1 MEHARQLLTAC
12 EEGDVQ
18 TAQDL
23 LDEGVGVDC
32 SDDEENT
39 PLQVAAANGHDQ
51 ASKIMLNQ
59 LNG

>member
-32 SDDEENT
+32 SDDAENT
-39 PLQVAAANGHDQ
+39 PLQAAAANGHDQ
-51 ASKIMLNQ
+51 V
-59 LNG
+59 G

>member
-18 TAQDL
+18 SVQDL
-23 LDEGVGVDC
+23 LDDGVGVD
-32 SDDEENT
+32 STDEEENT

-51 ASKIMLNQ
+51 VL
-59 LNG
+59 